1 MSENRPIGL
10 TIIEKLL
17 GLTLIIVGALFAFQ
31 STSLL
36 PDGIKQFSG
45 IFTVL
50 GVVIIG
56 AGIFL
61 IIVRTK

>member
-1 MSENRPIGL
+1 MSEDRPIGL
-10 TIIEKLL
+10 MIIEKLL

-36 PDGIKQFSG
+36 PYGIKQFSG

-61 IIVRTK
+61 IIVRNK

>member
-1 MSENRPIGL
+1 MNENRPIGL

-36 PDGIKQFSG
+36 PAGIKQFSG

-61 IIVRTK
+61 IILRTK